1 MTLRI
6 PLLWLTLLFAIGIL
20 IGKTLPSEHYI
31 LATGLS
37 LPFVWYTL
45 RAKSNFHGP
54 LLALSWILLGASRM
68 SMPEIHLSILDHI
81 HNMGICGNRYFVTQ
95 LQTAGLK
102 DQALALVSSLILGN
116 KTMLSPDIKSEF
128 SLAGASHLLA
138 LSGMHLSILYGLIH
152 FLILKRL
159 RYTSKRTIALPVAFI
174 LIWGYALLTGFPSSL
189 VRASLMLTFFT
200 ITIFSPRH
208 QNFAMDSFQWE
219 TALHALA
226 MSALIMLI
234 LDPTCMWEIGWQL
247 SYSAMLAIILFNP
260 QWRIDKERKAAKFL
274 NWILGILGIS
284 LVAQIGT
291 MPLVAYYFHTI
302 TPLSI
307 FLNLFLIPFTMLII
321 YCSLPLLVYPI
332 SWLAGGIAALL
343 ETECSFIRQWIAL
356 PGTSIQNI
364 YPSAWETAW
373 IYFAWLLLAA
383 SRKMNHRYI

>member
-174 LIWGYALLTGFPSSL
+174 LIWGYAMCICQQFLL
-189 VRASLMLTFFT
+189 
-200 ITIFSPRH
+200 
-208 QNFAMDSFQWE
+208 
-219 TALHALA
+219 
-226 MSALIMLI
+226 
-234 LDPTCMWEIGWQL
+234 
-247 SYSAMLAIILFNP
+247 
-260 QWRIDKERKAAKFL
+260 
-274 NWILGILGIS
+274 
-284 LVAQIGT
+284 
-291 MPLVAYYFHTI
+291 
-302 TPLSI
+302 
-307 FLNLFLIPFTMLII
+307 
-321 YCSLPLLVYPI
+321 
-332 SWLAGGIAALL
+332 
-343 ETECSFIRQWIAL
+343 
-356 PGTSIQNI
+356 
-364 YPSAWETAW
+364 
-373 IYFAWLLLAA
+373 
-383 SRKMNHRYI
+383 